1 MMSLSGRSRFFRRL
15 GLGVLASLLMTA
27 AAQAERADRNAPM
40 NIEADALFYDDVSRT
55 STFTGNVVITKGSI
69 LMRGS
74 RVVVRQ
80 DEQGNQLGSIEGDR
94 NEQGLFRQKRE
105 GQDEWIEGR
114 GDRIEYDT
122 RKETVRLIGGA
133 SLRRYRGT
141 ELNDEAQGGEIVYNS
156 LSEVFSVQGG
166 TQGRTAENPTGR
178 VRAMIT
184 PAPRGEAGQA
194 TPPESPASLRPST
207 RMEETRP

>member
-1 MMSLSGRSRFFRRL
+1 MSHSDQSRFPRWL
-15 GLGVLASLLMTA
+15 LAGALASLGVVGV
-27 AAQAERADRNAPM
+27 AQAERADRDAPM
-40 NIEADALFYDDVSRT
+40 NIEADALLYDDASRT

-69 LMRGS
+69 LMRGT

-80 DEQGNQLGSIEGDR
+80 DEQGHQLGRIEGDR
-94 NEQGLFRQKRE
+94 NAQGLFRQKRE
-105 GQDEWIEGR
+105 GLEEWIEGR
-114 GDRIEYDT
+114 GDRIEYDS
-122 RKETVRLIGGA
+122 RRETVRLLGGA

-141 ELNDEAQGGEIVYNS
+141 ELSDEAQGGEIVYNS
-156 LSEVFSVQGG
+156 ASEVFSVQGG
-166 TQGRTAENPTGR
+166 TEGRTAENPTGR

-184 PAPRGEAGQA
+184 PAPRSEPGQA